1 MIYDHRDDGMREQRQ
16 AEISDY
22 LGSIEDDR
30 DFEIVIDDQDD
41 EPNWDILID
50 KLEDEEFLKD
60 EIENNL
66 EKNK

>member
-1 MIYDHRDDGMREQRQ
+1 MIYDDRDDGMREQRQ
-16 AEISDY
+16 NEISDY

-41 EPNWDILID
+41 EPNWDILIAGI
-50 KLEDEEFLKD
+50 EDEEFLRE
-60 EIENNL
+60 EIENNC